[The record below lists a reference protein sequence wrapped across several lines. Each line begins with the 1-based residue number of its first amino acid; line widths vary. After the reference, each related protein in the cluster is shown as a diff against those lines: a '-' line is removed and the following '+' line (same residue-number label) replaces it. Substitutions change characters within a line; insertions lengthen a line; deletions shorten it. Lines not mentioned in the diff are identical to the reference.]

1 MFPSAWIAGPK
12 PRCRRE
18 NHGWSSNDSEDEC
31 GNRNSPRRGRGHPRN
46 ATGQSI
52 SCAGLPPS
60 CCVQSE
66 LSLPDL
72 PSFPLVR
79 MSKPY
84 VGQTDEQFGSPQNG
98 LNYLAGAA
106 DDESSAMGRRATA
119 LLKLRSRWCLDFF
132 EGFIIRAAE
141 ADSVT
146 YSH

>member
-1 MFPSAWIAGPK
+1 MF
-12 PRCRRE
+12 
-18 NHGWSSNDSEDEC
+18 
-31 GNRNSPRRGRGHPRN
+31 
-46 ATGQSI
+46 
-52 SCAGLPPS
+52 
-60 CCVQSE
+60 
-66 LSLPDL
+66 DL
-72 PSFPLVR
+72 PFFLLVR
-79 MSKPY
+79 KSKPY
-84 VGQTDEQFGSPQNG
+84 AGQNDEQVVSPQKG